1 MKFHVPEKIV
11 QSATR
16 CDYNKSCLE
25 TGQCG
30 DRPLCEVARTLEDKF
45 CFLSSEISV
54 GCNCHFSFGGSPLCM
69 CPVRTY
75 IFEHYSQ

>member
-1 MKFHVPEKIV
+1 MKFKVPEKIV

-25 TGQCG
+25 TNQCG
-30 DRPLCEVARTLEDKF
+30 DRPRCEVAKTLEGKF
-45 CFLSSEISV
+45 SFLSSEKSIN
-54 GCNCHFSFGGSPLCM
+54 CNCYIIFGGSPLCM

-75 IFEHYSQ
+75 ICEHYNQ